1 MSTVPKDFHLT
12 PTEEAAVRGVVAR
25 ALDASRDAG
34 RTGIA
39 AAIVS
44 GDRIVEIAENE
55 VNLHGDPT
63 QHAEIVLISRVTQ
76 SMNRKQLSDCTLISS
91 LQPCEMCLSAM
102 RFAGITR
109 VIFCAR
115 QENVAGKYFV
125 FPRLAIDAF
134 ENAGE
139 AFTFLGGIMEQDVV
153 HLYET
158 GGE

>member
-1 MSTVPKDFHLT
+1 MSTLQNDFHLT

-25 ALDASRDAG
+25 ALDASHDAD

-44 GDRIVEIAENE
+44 GDSIVEIAENE
-55 VNLHGDPT
+55 VNLQGDPT
-63 QHAEIVLISRVTQ
+63 QHAEMVLISRVTQ
-76 SMNRKQLSDCTLISS
+76 SMNRKQLSVCTLISS

-115 QENVAGKYFV
+115 QANVAGKYFV
-125 FPRLAIDAF
+125 FPRLTIDAF
-134 ENAGE
+134 QEAGE
-139 AFTFLGGIMEQDVV
+139 QFTFIGGVLEEEVV
-153 HLYET
+153 HLYAT
-158 GGE
+158 GDE